1 MIRNEIT
8 AVSQAPTG
16 SPPGRQPLKSGCPP
30 ILPMMPMISATVAV
44 TTVAKAVAM
53 MKATAS
59 STRLPRR
66 MKFLKPVMGSLL
78 SETDVAQASASTP
91 G

>member
-1 MIRNEIT
+1 
-8 AVSQAPTG
+8 
-16 SPPGRQPLKSGCPP
+16 
-30 ILPMMPMISATVAV
+30 MMPRISATVAV

-53 MKATAS
+53 TKATAS

-78 SETDVAQASASTP
+78 SETDVAQAIASTP